1 MVGRMA
7 RRPVVPPELT
17 HGPFTLAD
25 ARRAGLTRRQLQ
37 GASWRRVDTGLYA
50 WAGCADSPELVLAAV
65 LRRLPVGAVFS
76 GRTAAW
82 LHSLDVPPCDPVE
95 VTVPLTSGVSTR
107 SGISVQRAR
116 LDAED
121 VVQRCGLPAT
131 SAVRTVADIAGR
143 RPLVEAVTIADMAL
157 HEGSVE
163 LADLRQT
170 LASRAGRNGAS
181 RFRRVIELAEP
192 AAESPMETRLRL
204 LLVLAGLP
212 RPEAQVRLHDEHGR
226 FLARPDLYYP
236 SQRLCIEYDGTTH
249 RESLIEDNR
258 RQNRLQN
265 AGFRLLRFTA
275 ADVIRSPDS
284 VVTLVREAL
293 AAPAFG
299 AVAGRSPD

>member
-1 MVGRMA
+1 MP

-17 HGPFTLAD
+17 HGPFTLTD

-37 GASWRRVDTGLYA
+37 GASWRRVGTGLYS
-50 WAGCADSPELVLAAV
+50 WAGCADTPELLLAA
-65 LRRLPVGAVFS
+65 LQRRLPVGAVFS

-82 LHSLDVPPCDPVE
+82 LHGLDVPPCDPVE
-95 VTVPLTSGVSTR
+95 VTFPLTCGVSTR
-107 SGISVQRAR
+107 AGISVHRAR
-116 LDAED
+116 LDTEEIM
-121 VVQRCGLPAT
+121 RCRDLPVT
-131 SAVRTVADIAGR
+131 SPVRTVADVAGR
-143 RPLVEAVTIADMAL
+143 LPLVEAVVIADMAIHQGL
-157 HEGSVE
+157 VDVAG
-163 LADLRQT
+163 LCRRLTAQ
-170 LASRAGRNGAS
+170 AGRKGTA
-181 RFRRVIELAEP
+181 RLRLVIELSEP

-212 RPEAQVRLHDEHGR
+212 RPEAQVRLHDASGR
-226 FLARPDLYYP
+226 FLGRPDLFYRT
-236 SQRLCIEYDGTTH
+236 QRLCIEYDGTTH

-293 AAPAFG
+293 ASRVFG
-299 AVAGRSPD
+299 ACVDRSPD